1 MGLKHWN
8 WLGVQLPAYEAGDQ
22 ASVRPSLTSYS
33 PRPADLMVLLL
44 VLPGVFHAA
53 VFLAPSLD
61 DPPPLH
67 LLSLDFY
74 LHLPPCLGLAD
85 PIFHT
90 SLHLAPSSRLRLASQ
105 GFRGPTGAVR
115 VLFQSGVFC
124 QGGQTL
130 LLKETRV
137 FQLVGLTR
145 PRSIALSRGPTLT
158 LLRI

>member
-1 MGLKHWN
+1 
-8 WLGVQLPAYEAGDQ
+8 
-22 ASVRPSLTSYS
+22 
-33 PRPADLMVLLL
+33 
-44 VLPGVFHAA
+44 
-53 VFLAPSLD
+53 
-61 DPPPLH
+61 
-67 LLSLDFY
+67 
-74 LHLPPCLGLAD
+74 
-85 PIFHT
+85 
-90 SLHLAPSSRLRLASQ
+90 LHLAPSSRLRLASQ